1 MATIITV
8 TSAYQPDNR
17 QLKDRFIY
25 VNADKIYCFGAK
37 RFGGSGSGYYEK
49 HYANAKSYISF
60 NHTGE
65 ADLYV
70 EESPEE
76 IENMIC
82 EAGHPQQCH
91 L

>member
-1 MATIITV
+1 MATIISV
-8 TSAYQPDNR
+8 TNAYQPDDR
-17 QLKDRFIY
+17 PLKDRYIY
-25 VNADKIYCFGAK
+25 VNTDKIYCFGTK
-37 RFGGSGSGYYEK
+37 RFGGSGNSYYDK

-60 NHTGE
+60 NHTDE

-76 IENMIC
+76 IENKIYFA
-82 EAGHPQQCH
+82 EHPQCQ

>member
-1 MATIITV
+1 MATIINV
-8 TSAYQPDNR
+8 TNAYQPDNR
-17 QLKDRFIY
+17 QLKDRLIY
-25 VNADKIYCFGAK
+25 VNADKICCFGSK
-37 RFGGSGSGYYEK
+37 RFSNSGSSYYDK

-76 IENMIC
+76 IDNKIYFAE
-82 EAGHPQQCH
+82 HPQCQ

>member
-17 QLKDRFIY
+17 QLKDRLIY
-25 VNADKIYCFGAK
+25 VNADKICSFGSK
-37 RFGGSGSGYYEK
+37 RFSNSGSSYYDK

-60 NHTGE
+60 NHNGE

-76 IENMIC
+76 IENKIYFA
-82 EAGHPQQCH
+82 EHPQCQ